1 VRADRRLDGRR
12 APAARIGQRR
22 GQPASRPGLPGL
34 VEQILSET
42 HLAPEQLCLEITES
56 SLMREAGQG
65 SGELARLKALGLELS
80 MDDFG
85 TGYSSLSYLHHLP
98 VDELK
103 IDRSFIGRLGR
114 APRDR
119 HVIEAII
126 GMARALD
133 LSVVAEGV
141 ETAEQLQLLGGLGCE
156 LAQGYLFAPAVTAD
170 ELLSLLRRE
179 SAPKLLATMP

>member
-1 VRADRRLDGRR
+1 
-12 APAARIGQRR
+12 
-22 GQPASRPGLPGL
+22 
-34 VEQILSET
+34 
-42 HLAPEQLCLEITES
+42 
-56 SLMREAGQG
+56 
-65 SGELARLKALGLELS
+65 
-80 MDDFG
+80 
-85 TGYSSLSYLHHLP
+85 